1 MKHFPRPRAAV
12 RASALVLLLFTGC
25 LAAAPPGEDP
35 ATEAGYLFRESFEGT
50 VAGSAASPGETE
62 HTFTVLPNVTHVRA
76 NLSWTDEQAALAL
89 VLVDPDGNED
99 AGFAESPTR
108 RSLAAVAPKPGE
120 WKLRV
125 TTAQAIDTA
134 YTADVFVTDA
144 PAGNSTIDF
153 AYSVD
158 MRVPVREAAQFQHGG
173 YAEVNL
179 ILDEGASF
187 AYAWTSDAP
196 VYFNIHYHAD
206 GKTER
211 AVEER
216 TDALEGEFTAPLD
229 QVFSLLWRNES
240 PGTANVEGKVVGVF
254 YEHSRTR

>member
-1 MKHFPRPRAAV
+1 MPVRVLAAV
-12 RASALVLLLFTGC
+12 VLLIAGCLTPAPAEDGASAE
-25 LAAAPPGEDP
+25 AAP
-35 ATEAGYLFRESFEGT
+35 YFLSESFEGN
-50 VAGSAASPGETE
+50 VAGTPNAPGEAE
-62 HTFTVLPNVTHVRA
+62 HAFTVPPNATHVRA
-76 NLSWTDEQAALAL
+76 NLSWSDERAALAL
-89 VLVDPDGNED
+89 ILVDPDGNED

-108 RSLAAVAPKPGE
+108 RSLAAVAPQPGE

-125 TTAQAIDTA
+125 TTAQGLDTA
-134 YTADVFVTDA
+134 YAADVVVTDA
-144 PAGNSTIDF
+144 PAANTTIPF
-153 AYSVD
+153 AYAVD
-158 MRVPVREAAQFQHGG
+158 TRIPVRELAQFQHGG

-179 ILDEGASF
+179 VLEKGASF
-187 AYAWTSDAP
+187 SYAWTSDAP

-240 PGTANVEGKVVGVF
+240 PGTANVEGSVGGVF